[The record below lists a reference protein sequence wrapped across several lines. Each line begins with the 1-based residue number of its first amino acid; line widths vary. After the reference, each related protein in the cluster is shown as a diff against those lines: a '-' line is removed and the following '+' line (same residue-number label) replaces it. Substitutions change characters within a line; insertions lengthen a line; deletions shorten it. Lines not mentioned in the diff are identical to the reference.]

1 MTHSKRTK
9 FVDLLF
15 LAFLTYFSELETA
28 LSEYAD
34 LKEQSTD
41 FEPAELYAQGMALH
55 SEKSASAS
63 NRIQSAYG
71 EKYDPLLM
79 FDSQRD
85 IAELLQE
92 DTENR
97 IYRKVQEEQEHR

>member
-41 FEPAELYAQGMALH
+41 FEPAELYAQRSLPPHLTGF
-55 SEKSASAS
+55 S
-63 NRIQSAYG
+63 
-71 EKYDPLLM
+71 LLM
-79 FDSQRD
+79 AKSM
-85 IAELLQE
+85 ILC
-92 DTENR
+92 
-97 IYRKVQEEQEHR
+97 